1 VGVLP
6 TQWIRSGFSA
16 QENPHS
22 NVATCATLEWGTLAF
37 PNRAV
42 VVKLSL
48 SRAGAWTETTLHDFG
63 ARRRWLQSRQWPDAG
78 FGGQS
83 LPYYLPFSLR
93 VNMGLAHL
101 TGIEIFLLEGCGKG
115 PFGGYRPTSS
125 HMTDQLG
132 GTLSAAKVIIS

>member
-48 SRAGAWTETTLHDFG
+48 GRAGAWTETTLHDFG
-63 ARRRWLQSRQWPDAG
+63 AVGDGYNPDSGLTPDLAG
-78 FGGQS
+78 N
-83 LPYYLPFSLR
+83 LYRTTYLSVFPSIW
-93 VNMGLAHL
+93 GW
-101 TGIEIFLLEGCGKG
+101 
-115 PFGGYRPTSS
+115 PTSQELRFFS
-125 HMTDQLG
+125 WRGVGKDRLEVTGRPVL
-132 GTLSAAKVIIS
+132 T